1 MVSKGGLIPPKSE
14 WLSDRIIQARQSFL
28 SIEVTR
34 TRIRPL

>member
-34 TRIRPL
+34 TRIRAL